1 MGRCDRLRRGKP
13 VNEATHGLE
22 KEVAKL
28 RTDASNID
36 LAASEI
42 EWMGKWRWFDA
53 RYNTRM
59 GGRKRRLRDSKDG
72 AAEVAEVGD
81 SCGLTAKVL
90 LAIEEFV
97 LDQQQ
102 Q

>member
-1 MGRCDRLRRGKP
+1 
-13 VNEATHGLE
+13 
-22 KEVAKL
+22 
-28 RTDASNID
+28 
-36 LAASEI
+36 
-42 EWMGKWRWFDA
+42 MGKWRWFDA

-102 Q
+102 QYYVCKRERSKVEWTMEGRRLNAGAQDDEELEKLRIS